1 MDSIKKCFIF
11 LIILA
16 LPPFA
21 YAFES
26 NNPNI
31 MPQSVKA
38 HSGNIANISGYENL
52 ASGCQQVRVE
62 FTWTAAGSTDDGGGF
77 DEIHVELWDDGT
89 RKDHE
94 IHQIPVGS
102 TITKTTILE
111 YSGAVGFGAAG
122 VGLFLNDMPIDQTIF
137 GIDPYFP
144 TSTTASCK
152 RYGFVDLDLTGG
164 AVPDDIHCFAEK
176 DYGRMVVDEQ
186 SGTLYVCA
194 ASGWS
199 AK

>member
-62 FTWTAAGSTDDGGGF
+62 FTWTAVGSTDDGGGF
-77 DEIHVELWDDGT
+77 DEIYTELWDDGT
-89 RKDHE
+89 RKDYE
-94 IHQIPVGS
+94 IYQIAVGS
-102 TITKTTILE
+102 TVTKTTILE
-111 YSGAVGFGAAG
+111 YSGTVGSGAPG
-122 VGLFLNDMPIDQTIF
+122 VGIFLNDMPIDNNIY

-144 TSTTASCK
+144 TPSNSSCK

-164 AVPDDIHCFAEK
+164 EVPGDIHCFAEK

>member
-26 NNPNI
+26 NKPNI

-62 FTWTAAGSTDDGGGF
+62 FTWTAVGSTDDGGGF
-77 DEIHVELWDDGT
+77 DEIHTELWDDGI
-89 RKDHE
+89 RKDYE
-94 IHQIPVGS
+94 IYQIAVGA
-102 TITKTTILE
+102 TVTKTTILE
-111 YSGAVGFGAAG
+111 YSGAVGSGAPG
-122 VGLFLNDMPIDQTIF
+122 VAIFLTDMPIDNVIY

-144 TSTTASCK
+144 TASNSSCK
-152 RYGFVDLDLTGG
+152 SYGFVDLDLTAGQ
-164 AVPDDIHCFAEK
+164 VPGDIHCFAEK
-176 DYGRMVVDEQ
+176 DYGRMIVDEQ